1 MERNMKKS
9 INCMNHPDK
18 KTLKLLS
25 GLLCFSALTL
35 AGCDNSSSTS
45 QNGDKI
51 ERLLAQMT
59 LEEKTSFLHGLVKGF
74 DMSDF
79 GDPENKANVGFIPGV
94 PRLNIPPLRLT
105 DGPAGAR
112 YTKGLTTAMPAPV
125 SLAASFNPQLAKQYG
140 AAIGA
145 EARAIDQDVLLAPMV
160 NIVRIPGGG
169 RNFETF
175 GEDPLLAGEMAS
187 AEITGIQNQ
196 GVMATIKH
204 FAANNQETDRMTINT
219 IVDERTMREIYLPAF
234 EQGVNAGVASF
245 MCSYNRLAIDGKNSD
260 YACANKT
267 LLTDILRTQW
277 KYDGFVMTDW
287 YAAVLPGL
295 QGLEA
300 LTPAPLS
307 AGLDMEMPGGNMFGT
322 LLIDAVKNKEM
333 PVATVDKAVYRILT
347 QMDKFHLLDGTPPA
361 KKTID
366 QLKDQNSVIAKETAI
381 DGAVLLVND
390 NNTLPLQ
397 AKNITSLAVIGQTAA
412 SLNYGG
418 GGSSRVKPLNMKAPL
433 ASIEERLSSGQVSYQ
448 PGVDL
453 DGIAI
458 PASAL
463 SHDKGQP
470 GLLRDDGTVDN
481 ALDFTT
487 ANLNPLAPNGKQVI
501 TWSGNL
507 TAPTT
512 GEYELKIQVKNGG
525 ASLKIGT
532 GDQNGNPQ
540 IGIANSSSISFADIS
555 LISTRDGLQWAG
567 YKIHL
572 EAGVPQPITITAIP
586 GVGSDFATDLADPLK
601 PTSFRLAWMTPELK
615 QQRFDDAV
623 NAAKSASNV
632 VLFAYTEGNE
642 GKDLIDS
649 LNLPEEQDALIQAV
663 VEANPNTVV
672 VLNVGSSIEMPWL
685 DGAYKPAALLNMWY
699 PGQEGADATA
709 EILFGQAS
717 PGGRL
722 PISIPFKLADY
733 TPANEPQSFP
743 GVDGTVTY
751 EEGIFVGYRWYDQH
765 SVAPRFAFGHGLS
778 YTQFSY
784 SEPTVTATADG
795 YSVSFSVT
803 NTGATAGVDVP
814 QVYLGAPATPVVPMA
829 KKALAGF
836 SKVKLA
842 AGESTKVTISI
853 AKRALSYWDVNTAQW
868 QVASGQRAVYL
879 GSSASSV
886 EEIAQIQV
894 AK

>member
-1 MERNMKKS
+1 MKKS
-9 INCMNHPDK
+9 INCINQPDK

-125 SLAASFNPQLAKQYG
+125 SLAASFNPELAKQYG

-322 LLIDAVKNKEM
+322 LLIDAVQNKEM

-390 NNTLPLQ
+390 NNALPLQ

-463 SHDKGQP
+463 SHDQGQP

-649 LNLPEEQDALIQAV
+649 LNLPEDQDALIQAV

-685 DGAYKPAALLNMWY
+685 DGAHKPAALLNMWY

-733 TPANEPQSFP
+733 TPANEPQNFP

-765 SVAPRFAFGHGLS
+765 SIAPRFAFGHGLS

-795 YSVSFSVT
+795 YSVSFSIT
-803 NTGATAGVDVP
+803 NTGAAAGVDVP
-814 QVYLGAPATPVVPMA
+814 QVYLGAPATSAVPMA

-842 AGESTKVTISI
+842 AGESTKVTIPI

-868 QVASGQRAVYL
+868 QVASGQRPVYL

>member
-1 MERNMKKS
+1 
-9 INCMNHPDK
+9 MNRPQWRQDK

-35 AGCDNSSSTS
+35 AGCDNSTTDS
-45 QNGDKI
+45 QGGGDKI
-51 ERLLAQMT
+51 EHLLTQMT

-125 SLAASFNPQLAKQYG
+125 SLAASFNPVLAEQYG

-145 EARAIDQDVLLAPMV
+145 EARALDQDVLLAPMV
-160 NIVRIPGGG
+160 NIVRIPGAG

-187 AEITGIQNQ
+187 AEIIGIQNQ

-287 YAAVLPGL
+287 YAAVMGGL

-307 AGLDMEMPGGNMFGT
+307 AGLDMEMPGGNIFGT
-322 LLIDAVKNKEM
+322 PLLDAVQRKEM
-333 PVATVDKAVYRILT
+333 PESTVDKAVYRILT

-366 QLKDQNSVIAKETAI
+366 ELKDQNSIIAKETAI
-381 DGAVLLVND
+381 EGAVLLVNE

-397 AKNITSLAVIGQTAA
+397 ATSITSLAVIGQTAA

-433 ASIEERLSSGQVSYQ
+433 ASIEERLADGLVTYQ

-463 SHDKGQP
+463 SHDLGQP
-470 GLLRDDGTVDN
+470 GLLRNDGSIDS
-481 ALDFTT
+481 ALDFTI
-487 ANLNPLAPNGKQVI
+487 ANLNPLEPNGKQTI
-501 TWSGNL
+501 TWSGSL

-512 GEYELKIQVKNGG
+512 GDYELKIQVKNGG
-525 ASLKIGT
+525 ASLKIGS

-540 IGIANSSSISFADIS
+540 IGIASSSSVSFADIS

-586 GVGSDFATDLADPLK
+586 GAGSDFATDLADPLK

-623 NAAKSASNV
+623 NAAQTTSNV

-642 GKDLIDS
+642 GKDLIES
-649 LNLPEEQDALIQAV
+649 INLPEGQDALIQAV
-663 VEANPNTVV
+663 VDANPNTVV

-685 DGAYKPAALLNMWY
+685 DGAQKPAALLNMWY

-709 EILFGQAS
+709 DILFGQAS

-743 GVDGTVTY
+743 GVDDTVIY

-765 SVAPRFAFGHGLS
+765 NVAPRFAFGHGLS

-784 SEPTVTATADG
+784 SEPTVTATAEG

-814 QVYLGAPATPVVPMA
+814 QVYLGAPASAAVPMV

-842 AGESTKVTISI
+842 AGESTQVTIPI
-853 AKRALSYWDVNTAQW
+853 AKRALSYWDINTAQW
-868 QVASGQRAVYL
+868 QVATGQRSVYL
-879 GSSASSV
+879 GSSASNV

-894 AK
+894 TK